1 MTDTRTINKRDFL
14 RKSILTGA
22 GAVGATTLAAPY
34 VKAQA
39 PIKWRLQTY
48 AGPALADHVCKPGV
62 EAFNKAAHGEMEIE
76 MYTADQLVPQGELFR
91 AVQSGTLDAA
101 QSDDDSAAAPVD
113 VKVFGAYF
121 PLASRYSLDVPALWH
136 WHGLKEIWEEAYAE
150 VPGVTWLSSGAWDP
164 CNFGTTKP
172 IKSVEDLKGLR
183 VYTFPTGGQF
193 LSRFGVVPVTLP
205 YEDVEVALQTGEL
218 DGVCWCGI
226 TEMHTV
232 GWANV
237 LKYFLTNPLSG
248 AWAGSYF
255 VNTEKWDALPDHL
268 KQLFNMSIDTSH
280 YYRQHWY
287 WAGEAKYR
295 NEGKL
300 ELTTVPADE
309 WKRVE
314 DEASKFWDEVASQS
328 PRSAKVV
335 EIIKNYNESMVKAGA
350 PYRYS

>member
-1 MTDTRTINKRDFL
+1 MTDKTTINKRDFL

-22 GAVGATTLAAPY
+22 GAVGATALATPY

-48 AGPALADHVCKPGV
+48 AGPALAEHVCKTGV
-62 EAFNKAAHGEMEIE
+62 DAFNRAAHGEMEIE

-113 VKVFGAYF
+113 VRVFGAYF

-136 WHGLKEIWEEAYAE
+136 WHGLKEVWEEAYAE
-150 VPGVTWLSSGAWDP
+150 IPGVTWLSTGAWDP

-172 IKSVEDLKGLR
+172 IKSIEDLKGLR

-232 GWANV
+232 GWANA

-255 VNTEKWDALPDHL
+255 VNTDKWKAVPEHLQAL
-268 KQLFNMSIDTSH
+268 FMMSIDTSH

-300 ELTTVPADE
+300 ELTTVPADQ
-309 WKRVE
+309 WKQVE
-314 DEASKFWDEVASQS
+314 DEATKFWDEIASQS

-335 EIIKNYNESMVKAGA
+335 EIIKKYNESMVKAGA

>member
-1 MTDTRTINKRDFL
+1 MSDNKTISKRDFL
-14 RKSILTGA
+14 RKSVLTGA
-22 GAVGATTLAAPY
+22 GAVGATALATPY

-150 VPGVTWLSSGAWDP
+150 IPGVTWLSSGAWDP

-172 IKSVEDLKGLR
+172 INSLADLKGLR

-232 GWANV
+232 GWANA

-255 VNTEKWDALPDHL
+255 VNTDKWKAVPEHLQAL
-268 KQLFNMSIDTSH
+268 FMMSIDTSH

-300 ELTTVPADE
+300 ELTTVPADQ
-309 WKRVE
+309 WKQVE
-314 DEASKFWDEVASQS
+314 DEATKFWDEIASQS

-335 EIIKNYNESMVKAGA
+335 EIIKKYNESMVKAGA

>member
-1 MTDTRTINKRDFL
+1 MSDTKAISKRDFL
-14 RKSILTGA
+14 RKSVLTGA
-22 GAVGATTLAAPY
+22 GAVGATALATPY

-150 VPGVTWLSSGAWDP
+150 IPGVTWLSSGAWDP

-172 IKSVEDLKGLR
+172 VKSIDDLKGLR

-232 GWANV
+232 GWANA

-255 VNTEKWDALPDHL
+255 VNTDKWKAVPEHLQAL
-268 KQLFNMSIDTSH
+268 FMMSIDTSH

-300 ELTTVPADE
+300 ELTTVPADQ
-309 WKRVE
+309 WKQVE
-314 DEASKFWDEVASQS
+314 DEATKFWDEIASQS

-335 EIIKNYNESMVKAGA
+335 EIIKKYNESMVKAGA